1 MHPIGSKLQRSWL
14 ARIAMPWLSVL
25 VGMVCGML
33 TWLLLD
39 PILNQRLEQIFRNNL
54 LQRLELSSTDTRHR
68 FEGFLNEWRIVGH
81 SLAQHWG
88 VVDYLNSR
96 AWEETLETP
105 RHYSRR
111 QLPGWLEP
119 GHLGFSSIEPDQ
131 IALLDSD
138 GGAREI
144 YQAKSLPFELE
155 RLTDYFNGR
164 EDVAITTVQQRHY
177 LLVFSGIRRA
187 EGFDPAYLML
197 VVEINQQF
205 LAESQKSISDADT
218 VIALLDTE
226 THQLIITSDPQRVFP
241 ATPLDLWNEDY
252 LVTSQALVGF
262 QGADQNLLF
271 TTLVSRQA
279 TMQTLQNITALA
291 QQDRLIATLVYIAAF
306 SLAFYLISTKISH
319 VLKRI
324 SRFGQQALGIQHPA
338 IRQGNQLL
346 QLEGWVKAFFRQII
360 EARERLRQQQEERLK
375 ESEVFKSALFDNSM
389 DSIITLDDQGR
400 VIEVNGTAKRVLGYD
415 REGLLG
421 RPFDEFAL
429 RTEDRLR
436 YRQMLGSCIQK
447 PGDER
452 MCRSQ
457 PMTAITGNGDER
469 AVECSV
475 ISIHLPHQTVFNVYL
490 RDVTG
495 QKQAE
500 REIASLA
507 KLASENPSPVLRVNQ
522 RGVIVYANAAS
533 KPLLDYWG
541 CERGQ
546 TLPLYWQ
553 NQVSKSLREGLTEDF
568 EITFDEQFYSLQLVP
583 IRELDY
589 VNLYARDIT
598 QMRNAEMQ
606 SRQHQSELVHVCRL
620 STMGEMSTGLAHEL
634 NQPLAAIVNF
644 ASGCVRRIQSGVGGE
659 AELVDAMA
667 QITTQAER
675 AGEIIKRLRAM
686 VSKRPHE
693 HEVVNLNHILLEVAS
708 FTEFEVNRHG
718 VDVKLELS
726 DEVLPVK
733 VDLVQI
739 EQVLLNLVRNA
750 NDAMKMV
757 PSERRKLLLRTRRI
771 DTSHVEVV
779 VKDSGPGIAADAV
792 ERLFDAFFSTKESG
806 MGMGLPISK
815 KIIEAHYGELS
826 VDTKPG
832 EGAAFHVV
840 LPTDPA
846 LALPGF

>member
-1 MHPIGSKLQRSWL
+1 MYRFVSKLQRTWL
-14 ARIAMPWLSVL
+14 TRIPMPWLSIL
-25 VGMVCGML
+25 VGVFCGML

-39 PILNQRLEQIFRNNL
+39 PILNHRLEQIFRDNL
-54 LQRLELSSTDTRHR
+54 SHRLELSSTETRHR
-68 FEGFLNEWRIVGH
+68 FEAFLNEWRITGH

-88 VVDYLNSR
+88 VVEYLNTS
-96 AWEETLETP
+96 AWEDTLEAP
-105 RHYSRR
+105 RRYSGR
-111 QLPGWLEP
+111 QIPSWLEP
-119 GHLGFSSIEPDQ
+119 GHFSLNSIEPDQ

-144 YQAKSLPFELE
+144 FEDESLPFDFE
-155 RLTDYFNGR
+155 RLTGYFNER
-164 EDVAITTVQQRHY
+164 EDVAITTVQQHPY
-177 LLVFSGIRRA
+177 LLVFSRVPRA
-187 EGFDPAYLML
+187 EGFEPVYLMM
-197 VVEINQQF
+197 VIEIDEHF
-205 LAESQKSISDADT
+205 LAESQQSIGEADT
-218 VIALLDTE
+218 VIALLDTD
-226 THQLIITSDPQRVFP
+226 TQQLIVSSEPARVFP
-241 ATPLDLWNEDY
+241 ASPLGVWDEHY
-252 LVTSQALVGF
+252 LVTSQALVGY

-279 TMQTLQNITALA
+279 TKKTLQNITNLA

-319 VLKRI
+319 VLQRI
-324 SRFGQQALGIQHPA
+324 SRFGQQALGI
-338 IRQGNQLL
+338 RQPVVREGNQLL

-360 EARERLRQQQEERLK
+360 EARERLRVQQEERLK

-389 DSIITLDDQGR
+389 DSIITLDEQGR
-400 VIEVNGTAKRVLGYD
+400 VIEVNGTAWRVFGYD

-421 RPFDEFAL
+421 RHFDEFAL
-429 RTEDRLR
+429 HVDDRKC
-436 YRQMLGSCIQK
+436 YRQMLSTCIHKQ
-447 PGDER
+447 GDER
-452 MCRSQ
+452 ACRSQ
-457 PMTAITGNGDER
+457 PMTALTGLGEER

-522 RGVIVYANAAS
+522 RGVIVYANVAS

-553 NQVSKSLREGLTEDF
+553 NQVAKSLREGVTEDF
-568 EITFDEQFYSLQLVP
+568 EIAFEDQVYSLQLAP

-634 NQPLAAIVNF
+634 NQPLSAIINF
-644 ASGCVRRIQSGVGGE
+644 ASGCVRRIQSGLGGE

-667 QITTQAER
+667 QITAQAER

-686 VSKRPHE
+686 VTKRPQE
-693 HEVVNLNHILLEVAS
+693 HEVVNLNHMLLEVAS
-708 FTEFEVNRHG
+708 FTEFEANRHR
-718 VDVKLELS
+718 VEVSLELS
-726 DEVLPVK
+726 DEILPVK

-750 NDAMKMV
+750 IDAMKVV
-757 PSERRKLLLRTRRI
+757 PSGKRQLLLQTRRL
-771 DTSHVEVV
+771 DATHVEVV
-779 VKDSGPGIAADAV
+779 VRDTGPGIDADAV
-792 ERLFDAFFSTKESG
+792 EHLFDAFFSTKESG

-815 KIIEAHYGELS
+815 KIVEAHYGELS
-826 VDTKPG
+826 VDTEPG
-832 EGAAFHVV
+832 AGAAFHML
-840 LPTDPA
+840 LPTDPT
-846 LALPGF
+846 LVLPGF